1 MSPESDEP
9 VEEPVKSLGKQV
21 QANLLTIISLVVA
34 LTALGYNTYRNELTE
49 HNRNIRSA
57 SFIILQELSQLQLI
71 ADHAHYDKNQARG
84 NPIDGWGR
92 VLYMRDLSQLVS
104 PEVMAGTENL
114 IEVWGSNWSALKEDE
129 AANERITDAINALRD
144 EVRVTIA
151 SLD

>member
-1 MSPESDEP
+1 MTTEP
-9 VEEPVKSLGKQV
+9 VEPEQEKTPSLGKQV
-21 QANLLTIISLVVA
+21 HANLLSIISLVVA

-71 ADHAHYDKNQARG
+71 ADHAHYEKNDAKG

-104 PEVMAGTENL
+104 PEVMAGTEHL
-114 IEVWGSNWSALKEDE
+114 IEVWGRNWSKLESEE

-144 EVRVTIA
+144 EVRVTIT